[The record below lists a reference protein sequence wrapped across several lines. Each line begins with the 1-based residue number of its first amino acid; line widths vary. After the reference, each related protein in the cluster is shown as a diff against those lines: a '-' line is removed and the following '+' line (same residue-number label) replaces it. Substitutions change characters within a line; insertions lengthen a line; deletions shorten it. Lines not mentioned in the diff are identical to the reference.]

1 MKDVKKFTDS
11 SFGGNEEFRAL
22 EWCAHSPH
30 CIADLTG
37 QVMDELDEYFSTRGL
52 TYLSG
57 QRELLRDTVRLRA
70 IFSGTFCTRLHIA
83 ALTAAMGNI
92 KIVRALEHANEIA
105 VRSVLLYQVAQLVRL
120 GGFLN
125 DKDNAAERL
134 GVITRIGRLQSR
146 S

>member
-1 MKDVKKFTDS
+1 MHKD
-11 SFGGNEEFRAL
+11 EERCL
-22 EWCAHSPH
+22 
-30 CIADLTG
+30 I
-37 QVMDELDEYFSTRGL
+37 GL
-52 TYLSG
+52 ISG
-57 QRELLRDTVRLRA
+57 MQQSAFCRLRA

-134 GVITRIGRLQSR
+134 GVITHANELARQHLDKRTHQRRLAHPRQERNGRDRLLRLAQHQADSISEQLALPR
-146 S
+146 